1 MAPEKLVSLE
11 REKGEE
17 PKPLKSI
24 LKVGSNLTGK
34 SVSFTIPPID
44 AKMDEAQRWAEAMH
58 LGLLVASGLLLCA
71 ATTRSK
77 KIVVEF
83 NYDLFQLVWPVDL

>member
-44 AKMDEAQRWAEAMH
+44 AKMDEAQR
-58 LGLLVASGLLLCA
+58 
-71 ATTRSK
+71 
-77 KIVVEF
+77 
-83 NYDLFQLVWPVDL
+83 